1 MGCTPSKAR
10 KAVYNKPDR
19 KAVHNF
25 SDYSSAFP
33 VPTRVQPPAPIP
45 VEQGCVCVNVQT
57 ITGEFTQLGI
67 HPHATVAGLKNVIE
81 QRCMVPARNQ
91 RLVFAGRQL
100 DDANSLSH
108 YKITHGSIV
117 HLAVRQGQGWMK
129 PELQELLDMYEIT
142 LAQTEDLMVLARYDI
157 VFLVDDSSS
166 MNTVEVTAG
175 VKQSRWKELRDT
187 VSALVEFAAYFDD
200 DGTDI
205 YFLNRPGVEGVTD
218 PNDERLTRSFASNPN
233 GTTPL
238 TRRFEEVV
246 KGHKSNKPLL
256 VMMATDGEPDTG
268 SRHFVEM
275 ARKLLTMKRKEVRLG
290 VIACTQNDASVE
302 WLNDLDDDPKVGD
315 KIDVCDDY
323 EAEKKEVLATRRVS
337 QFLVSDYYVKALLG
351 PILAKYDNLDAA
363 L

>member
-1 MGCTPSKAR
+1 MKA
-10 KAVYNKPDR
+10 KAVYNTPGKS
-19 KAVHNF
+19 VHTLA
-25 SDYSSAFP
+25 SAFP
-33 VPTRVQPPAPIP
+33 VPTRTKAPAPMP

-57 ITGEFTQLGI
+57 ITGEFTQMGI
-67 HPHATVAGLKNVIE
+67 HAHASVAELKSMIE

-108 YKITHGSIV
+108 YKIMHGSVV
-117 HLAVRQGQGWMK
+117 HLAVRQGEGWMK

-175 VKQSRWKELRDT
+175 VRQSRWKELRDT
-187 VSALVEFAAYFDD
+187 VSALIEFAAYFDD

-205 YFLNRPGVEGVTD
+205 YFLNREGVEGVSD
-218 PNDERLTRSFASNPN
+218 PSDERLMSAFASQPR
-233 GTTPL
+233 GRTPL
-238 TRRFEEVV
+238 VRRFEEVV
-246 KGHKSNKPLL
+246 RGHKSDKPLL

-268 SRHFVEM
+268 SKDFVMM
-275 ARKLLTMKRKEVRLG
+275 ARKLLSMKGKDVRLG
-290 VIACTQNDASVE
+290 VMACTQNDSAVE
-302 WLNDLDDDPKVGD
+302 WLNDLDDDAKVGD

-323 EAEKKEVLATRRVS
+323 EAEKKEVLATGRVS

>member
-1 MGCTPSKAR
+1 MGCTPGKAR
-10 KAVYNKPDR
+10 KAVFNAPGKSVPR
-19 KAVHNF
+19 FAE
-25 SDYSSAFP
+25 YSSAFP
-33 VPTRVQPPAPIP
+33 VPTPVKAPAPIP

-57 ITGEFTQLGI
+57 ITGEFTQLAVNA
-67 HPHATVAGLKNVIE
+67 HASVAGLKSAIE
-81 QRCMVPARNQ
+81 QRCLVPARNQ

-100 DDANSLSH
+100 DDANFISH
-108 YKITHGSIV
+108 YKITHGSTV

-129 PELQELLDMYEIT
+129 PQLQELLDMYEIT

-166 MNTVEVTAG
+166 MNHVEVTAG

-187 VSALVEFAAYFDD
+187 VSALIEFAAYFDD

-218 PNDERLTRSFASNPN
+218 PSDERLTRAFASNPS
-233 GTTPL
+233 GSTPL

-246 KGHKSNKPLL
+246 KAHTSKKPLL
-256 VMMATDGEPDTG
+256 VMIATDGEPNDGT
-268 SRHFVEM
+268 RPFVQM
-275 ARKLLTMKRKEVRLG
+275 ARKLLTMRKKEVRLG
-290 VIACTQNDASVE
+290 IMACTQNDDAVA

-323 EAEKKEVLATRRVS
+323 EAEKREVLATGRVS

-351 PILAKYDNLDAA
+351 PLLAKYDNLDAA